1 MSDSASAIGEES
13 QLESGRRER
22 VLGAALVTFARYGY
36 KKTSMEDVARAADI
50 SRPGLYFLFT
60 SKQNLF
66 RAAVTQALDDDIEAA
81 KRSLEDTERPL
92 RDRLI
97 EAFDLWT
104 GRYIGPMAKE
114 VAVLMET
121 NPELLG
127 PIVTDYPE
135 RFAEMVTDAVAA
147 DLPTGSVGMAQDMAR
162 TLLSTAGG
170 IKHEVTTREEFV
182 ARITVGVDLFMSAL
196 NCTTRH
202 TRPEGG
208 NPGA

>member
-1 MSDSASAIGEES
+1 VSDPEPAIVEEG
-13 QLESGRRER
+13 QNESGRREY
-22 VLGAALVTFARYGY
+22 VLGIALETFARYGY
-36 KKTSMEDVARAADI
+36 KKASMEDVARAADI

-66 RAAVTQALDDDIEAA
+66 RAAVTRALNGDVDAA
-81 KRSLEDTERPL
+81 KRSLADAKRPL

-114 VAVLMET
+114 VAILIET

-127 PIVTDYPE
+127 PIVIDYPK
-135 RFAEMVTDAVAA
+135 RFLEMVTAAVAA
-147 DLPTGSVGMAQDMAR
+147 DLPSGRVGIAEDMAR

-170 IKHEVTTREEFV
+170 IKHEATTREEFV
-182 ARITVGVDLFMSAL
+182 ARMTIGVDLFMSAL
-196 NCTTRH
+196 NCSTRH
-202 TRPEGG
+202 TP
-208 NPGA
+208 P

>member
-1 MSDSASAIGEES
+1 MSDPEPAVGEES
-13 QLESGRRER
+13 QVENGRRER
-22 VLGAALVTFARYGY
+22 VLAAALVTFARYGY
-36 KKTSMEDVARAADI
+36 KKTSMEDVARGADI

-66 RAAVTQALDDDIEAA
+66 RAAVTQALDDDVEAA
-81 KRSLEDTERPL
+81 KRSLKDTRRPL

-114 VAVLMET
+114 VAVLMNT

-127 PIVTDYPE
+127 PIVTDYPR
-135 RFAEMVTDAVAA
+135 RFAEMVTGAVAA
-147 DLPTGSVGMAQDMAR
+147 GLPPGSAGMAEDMAR

-170 IKHEVTTREEFV
+170 IKHEAATREEFV
-182 ARITVGVDLFMSAL
+182 ARMTVGVDLFLAAL

-202 TRPEGG
+202 SRLEG
-208 NPGA
+208 

>member
-1 MSDSASAIGEES
+1 MVVSVSDPESAVSVEES
-13 QLESGRRER
+13 RNESGRREH
-22 VLGAALVTFARYGY
+22 VLGAALETFARYGY
-36 KKTSMEDVARAADI
+36 KKTSMEDVAQAADI

-60 SKQNLF
+60 SKQQLF
-66 RAAVTQALDDDIEAA
+66 RAAVTHALDGDVDAA
-81 KRSLEDTERPL
+81 KHSLADTARPL

-127 PIVTDYPE
+127 PVVTEYPK
-135 RFAEMVTDAVAA
+135 RFLEMVTDAIAA
-147 DLPTGSVGMAQDMAR
+147 DLPSGRAGAAQDMAR

-182 ARITVGVDLFMSAL
+182 ARMTIGVDLFTSAL
-196 NCTTRH
+196 R
-202 TRPEGG
+202 
-208 NPGA
+208 

>member
-1 MSDSASAIGEES
+1 MVVSVSDPESAVSVEKGRN
-13 QLESGRRER
+13 ESGRREH
-22 VLGAALVTFARYGY
+22 VLGAALETFARYGY
-36 KKTSMEDVARAADI
+36 KKTSMEDVAQAADI

-60 SKQNLF
+60 SKQQLF
-66 RAAVTQALDDDIEAA
+66 RAAVTHALDGDVDAA
-81 KRSLEDTERPL
+81 KHSLADTARPL

-127 PIVTDYPE
+127 PVVTEYPK
-135 RFAEMVTDAVAA
+135 RFLEMVTDAIAA
-147 DLPTGSVGMAQDMAR
+147 DLPSGRAGAAQDMAR

-170 IKHEVTTREEFV
+170 VKHEVTTREEFV
-182 ARITVGVDLFMSAL
+182 ARMTIGVDLFTSAL
-196 NCTTRH
+196 R
-202 TRPEGG
+202 
-208 NPGA
+208 